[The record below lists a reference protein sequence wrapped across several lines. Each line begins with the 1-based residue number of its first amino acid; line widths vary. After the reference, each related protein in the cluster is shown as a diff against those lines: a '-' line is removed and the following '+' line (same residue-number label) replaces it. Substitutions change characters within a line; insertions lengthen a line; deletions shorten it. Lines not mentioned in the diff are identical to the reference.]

1 MASRPARS
9 TALALLGALAA
20 LGACSKGGIY
30 TQAEPRPDPRAN
42 GAPSIATATL
52 GVPPGRLPPPGFC
65 RVWFPGRPPGHQP
78 KAGPCADVEVGAPAG
93 SWVLYRPSQDKK
105 VVHVRYVHER
115 RAGVV
120 VWIRVFDVKSG
131 AFVRD
136 VTG

>member
-1 MASRPARS
+1 VLPRS
-9 TALALLGALAA
+9 TCSALAILGLS
-20 LGACSKGGIY
+20 ACAKPVVEN
-30 TQAEPRPDPRAN
+30 QPQPDAR
-42 GAPSIATATL
+42 APSAAAATL
-52 GVPPGRLPPPGFC
+52 GVPPGQLPLPGYCRL
-65 RVWFPGRPPGHQP
+65 WFPGRPPGHQP

-105 VVHVRYVHER
+105 VIHVRYVHER

>member
-1 MASRPARS
+1 MPSRSACLE
-9 TALALLGALAA
+9 ALALTVALAA
-20 LGACSKGGIY
+20 LPACAKTSVY
-30 TQAEPRPDPRAN
+30 SQPEPRVGHRTS
-42 GAPSIATATL
+42 GAPSTAARL
-52 GVPPGRLPPPGFC
+52 GVPPGHLPPPGQC

-78 KAGPCADVEVGAPAG
+78 KAAPCAEVEAGAPAG
-93 SWVLYRPSQDKK
+93 AWVLYRPSQDRK

-115 RAGVV
+115 RAGVI

>member
-1 MASRPARS
+1 MSTCSARCK
-9 TALALLGALAA
+9 ALALAGALAA
-20 LGACSKGGIY
+20 LTACAKGNIY
-30 TQAEPRPDPRAN
+30 SQPEPQPDART
-42 GAPSIATATL
+42 GRAPSTAATL
-52 GVPPGRLPPPGFC
+52 GVPPGHLPPPGFC

-78 KAGPCADVEVGAPAG
+78 KAGPCAEVEVGAPAG
-93 SWVLYRPSQDKK
+93 TWVLYRPSQDKK

-131 AFVRD
+131 AFIRD